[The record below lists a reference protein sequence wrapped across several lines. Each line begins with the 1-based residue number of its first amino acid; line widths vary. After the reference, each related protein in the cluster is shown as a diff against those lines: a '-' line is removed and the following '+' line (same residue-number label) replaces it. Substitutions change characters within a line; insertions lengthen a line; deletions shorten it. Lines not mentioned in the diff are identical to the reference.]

1 MILLVAAAA
10 VTLLVAFLIRG
21 ARANRREWLNTLSL
35 PGTWVLR
42 NAESLSIL
50 SFGGNLDEGRYTWRE
65 DGGEEEGEW
74 RLRGHTLR
82 MTPDGGEAVAY
93 DLRVFGD
100 GSIGIDGPGHE
111 RCVYLRRRDNVVPLR
126 QRS

>member
-1 MILLVAAAA
+1 MIPVVVAAAA
-10 VTLLVAFLIRG
+10 AVLATLWIRS
-21 ARANRREWLNTLSL
+21 ARANRREWLNALSL

-42 NAESLSIL
+42 NVESLSVL
-50 SFGGNLDEGRYTWRE
+50 SFGGGLEAGSYTWRE
-65 DGGEEEGEW
+65 DGREEEGEW

-82 MTPDGGEAVAY
+82 LTPDGGEAVDY

>member
-1 MILLVAAAA
+1 MILLVVAAAAA
-10 VTLLVAFLIRG
+10 VLVTLWIRS
-21 ARANRREWLNTLSL
+21 ARANRREWLEGLSL

-42 NAESLSIL
+42 NTESLSVL
-50 SFGGNLDEGRYTWRE
+50 SFGGGLGEGRYTWRE
-65 DGGEEEGEW
+65 EGREEEGAW
-74 RLRGHTLR
+74 RLHGHTLR
-82 MTPDGGEAVAY
+82 LAPDGGEAVDY
-93 DLRVFGD
+93 DLRTFGD

>member
-1 MILLVAAAA
+1 MILLIGAGVVA
-10 VTLLVAFLIRG
+10 LLVALMIRG
-21 ARANRREWLNTLSL
+21 ARANRREWLNVLSL

-42 NAESLSIL
+42 NADSLSVL
-50 SFGGNLDEGRYTWRE
+50 SFGGGLEAGSYSWRE
-65 DGGEEEGEW
+65 DGHEEEGEW

-82 MTPDGGEAVAY
+82 LTPNGGEAA
-93 DLRVFGD
+93 DFELRAFGD